1 MNREIYGALIG
12 VITLLSALLPTYL
25 MVLIIG
31 VLSLLMAREL
41 SGALEVDG
49 LEVPAFLSPALFWV
63 SPAVGGIFIAIAS
76 LLRGYYSW
84 NIEQFLRS
92 SFILFYVGFFP
103 SYLIGIREE
112 GSYELITLI
121 LTIWAHDVS
130 AYYFGRK
137 FGKKVLLE
145 RLSPKKTI
153 EGYIAG
159 FTAGLAVFLLLQGIS
174 LRSLITGSVILLAG
188 AMGDYF
194 KSFIKRQKGIKDFS
208 STLGE
213 HGGFVDRF
221 DALVFS
227 APVYLW
233 LAYRT

>member
-1 MNREIYGALIG
+1 MNRETYGVLIG
-12 VITLLSALLPTYL
+12 AITLLSALLPTYL
-25 MVLIIG
+25 LVLVVG
-31 VLSLLMAREL
+31 MLSLLMAREL

-63 SPAVGGIFIAIAS
+63 SPAVGGIFIAFSS
-76 LLRGYYSW
+76 LLKGYYLW

-92 SFILFYVGFFP
+92 IFILFYVGFFP
-103 SYLIGIREE
+103 SYLINLREE

-130 AYYFGRK
+130 AYYFGRR
-137 FGKKVLLE
+137 FGKKVLFG
-145 RLSPKKTI
+145 RLSPKKTL

-159 FTAGLAVFLLLQGIS
+159 FTAGLVVFLLLHEIS
-174 LRSLITGSVILLAG
+174 VRALITGFAVLLAG

-194 KSFIKRQKGIKDFS
+194 KSFIKRQRGIKDFS